1 MAYQN
6 VGTPRF
12 YIDTLLW
19 LKTLG
24 LATPD
29 KNEDIF
35 ALNPSD
41 IKNKTFSNSSPGRF
55 WFNIGNQTPFPNG
68 SIDMGSIDYIA
79 YLGHEAVSTPNET
92 PSSQGYT
99 MNVRIKSE
107 VTGDEAK
114 DLWRIVGDSNYTEIV
129 NMKDGDEANY
139 DGFTIIKVEGN
150 NGASTLGM
158 FDEVRQFNNLIR
170 AFDAS
175 TAPDDEEYAFRFG
188 CASIGSIYDMPH
200 SPDLS
205 LKMSI
210 ESDGVKTIQTKG
222 GATLTNASYTK
233 PADWGD
239 RGAWQL
245 GSTTNPNPPNL
256 RNGRRTWD
264 LSFSYLSDRDV
275 FPANAI
281 YVQSYPDAANSP
293 QQMIDLGY
301 HDDDINSTGGFETN
315 ILTGTDFFSQVW
327 NKTAAAGN
335 LPFIFQPNGNNNMP
349 DNFAICRFD
358 MKSLKVT
365 QSMHRKYNVK
375 LKIRECW

>member
-1 MAYQN
+1 MAYQG

-12 YIDTLLW
+12 YIDHVNY
-19 LKTLG
+19 LKSLGTFVHSGSTTAEYRDSLYGLKSPSPSPRSAGGGG
-24 LATPD
+24 LA
-29 KNEDIF
+29 
-35 ALNPSD
+35 LNSSIIND
-41 IKNKTFSNSSPGRF
+41 EINWAGVLGHNLNSLGIRWYIEGYDGSYISIGNKVSLVNSTFSQDDYNGFGITIASP
-55 WFNIGNQTPFPNG
+55 
-68 SIDMGSIDYIA
+68 
-79 YLGHEAVSTPNET
+79 
-92 PSSQGYT
+92 
-99 MNVRIKSE
+99 
-107 VTGDEAK
+107 
-114 DLWRIVGDSNYTEIV
+114 SN
-129 NMKDGDEANY
+129 NP
-139 DGFTIIKVEGN
+139 DGFNFARTPEK
-150 NGASTLGM
+150 
-158 FDEVRQFNNLIR
+158 
-170 AFDAS
+170 
-175 TAPDDEEYAFRFG
+175 FRFYFNSDANAGFTPTDNLQIG
-188 CASIGSIYDMPH
+188 CLCYGKYYDMPH

-256 RNGRRTWD
+256 RNGRKTWD